1 MLKGC
6 CDTCD
11 LEALDEDE
19 MDDTPDEEAADP
31 DPPVLH
37 QSFHALRVV
46 GPTIEADS
54 CGEGSGKYGI
64 QPLKEGET

>member
-1 MLKGC
+1 M
-6 CDTCD
+6 
-11 LEALDEDE
+11 EALDEDE

-31 DPPVLH
+31 VPPVLH

-54 CGEGSGKYGI
+54 CSKGSGKYGFRREK
-64 QPLKEGET
+64 KEGETGSFKSRCDG